1 MISDLLNTR
10 IHRKTSMATFDPM
23 KTALS
28 SQAETPETSAAPLAG
43 GPVTLTVLFA
53 DVSGSTKLYDALG
66 DIQAKAM
73 VDECISIMRAVV
85 AQYGGRVIKTIGDEV
100 MCVLPQAD
108 TGLLAATDMQT
119 KVTALPVVS
128 NVKRAIR
135 VGFHFGPVI
144 EEHNDVFGDTVNL
157 AARMAGLAKGQQII
171 TTLATVQHMAPML
184 RASTRRIAA
193 LAVKGKGDDV
203 DVCEVIWQAG
213 EELTMATPS
222 MVSAAR
228 NVDLTLVYAGTPM
241 GLMQA
246 NSAIVVG
253 RDASCQLV
261 VPDRMASRQH
271 ARVERRRDK
280 FILIDQSTNGTFVEF
295 DGEAEMVLRREEVML
310 RGKGRIALGHSVSG
324 LPEETLYFE
333 VKG

>member
-1 MISDLLNTR
+1 
-10 IHRKTSMATFDPM
+10 MATFDSM
-23 KTALS
+23 KTA
-28 SQAETPETSAAPLAG
+28 AAPLTG
-43 GPVTLTVLFA
+43 GPAAVTVLFA
-53 DVSGSTKLYDALG
+53 DVAGSTKLYDALG
-66 DIQAKAM
+66 DTQAKAM
-73 VDECISIMRAVV
+73 VDECIGIMRAVV

-108 TGLLAATDMQT
+108 AGLLAATDMQT

-171 TTLATVQHMAPML
+171 TTLATVQQMAPML

-203 DVCEVIWQAG
+203 EVCEVIWQAG

-222 MVSAAR
+222 LAPATRQVQIS
-228 NVDLTLVYAGTPM
+228 LVYAGTSM
-241 GLMQA
+241 ELAQSNGAVM
-246 NSAIVVG
+246 VG
-253 RDASCQLV
+253 RDPGCQMV

-271 ARVERRRDK
+271 ARIERRRDK
-280 FILIDQSTNGTFVEF
+280 FILIDQSTNGTFVEL

-324 LPEETLYFE
+324 LPEETIYFE